1 MDKKFLIKILI
12 VAVAVVVVYYII
24 SPYHSCKRDMH
35 KAMGGDK
42 KDYGL
47 VVLECSRSK
56 NW

>member
-24 SPYHSCKRDMH
+24 SPYQTCLRDMTE
-35 KAMGGDK
+35 AMGGNK
-42 KDYGL
+42 YKGMA
-47 VVLECSRSK
+47 VLECSRSK